1 MGKIRQGSRAEE
13 KQPDAAMEPG
23 FGHSLS
29 GRRRHCRYDPAIG
42 SCRNTSQEIA
52 MSPFRDE
59 VILYSVVVVTAL
71 VIIVAFLSM
80 AGKL

>member
-1 MGKIRQGSRAEE
+1 
-13 KQPDAAMEPG
+13 
-23 FGHSLS
+23 
-29 GRRRHCRYDPAIG
+29 
-42 SCRNTSQEIA
+42 